1 MIKTENFEKVEIKS
15 QEELRNWLI
24 DHHTQEESIWI
35 VTYKKSKP
43 EWYVSKEA
51 ILDEV
56 LCFGWIDGIRRKL
69 DEHKTMQLI
78 GPRRKQHWSKT
89 YKDSVEQLRKD
100 GLMMPAGEAAVAVSI
115 ESGLWSFLDD
125 VDALITPA
133 DLQKKLETD
142 KSALDFFNSINPS
155 SKRFVLRWVK
165 LAKTD
170 KTRKKRI
177 DKLFQLSLKGE
188 KLSGS

>member
-100 GLMMPAGEAAVAVSI
+100 GLMMPAGEAAVAVSK

>member
-89 YKDSVEQLRKD
+89 YKDRVEQLRKD
-100 GLMMPAGEAAVAVSI
+100 GLMMPAGEAAVAASK
-115 ESGLWSFLDD
+115 ERGLWSFLDD